1 MAPLGELELW
11 SSFLFVVSRFC
22 SAFTDHPLRF
32 MHSHSLIL
40 SSWDPLR
47 RRRHHRD
54 PWKRLDLGSF
64 GSHTSSALFSA
75 DLIVVNLL
83 NALEPFVES
92 GRLDRF
98 SDLSFFLF
106 LDRPTLLF
114 FCSLSR
120 ASSQRSNLFSTMDKM
135 ILPFVLFVLFLSGRL
150 EAVDSTRVATRLIPF
165 LPLSLFPFQGSARQ
179 RTCWRRFGTPSSIV
193 FYFVD
198 RHALL
203 FALFISFLPSRSH
216 LRSPLRL
223 PLKAILFSL
232 NLPSSAAFVSSTHT
246 PSSIILLIGLL
257 SFSLRPYCT
266 SKPV

>member
-150 EAVDSTRVATRLIPF
+150 EAVDSTQVATRLIPF
-165 LPLSLFPFQGSARQ
+165 LPLFSLPIPRLSSAKDLLETLWDSLEHRLLL
-179 RTCWRRFGTPSSIV
+179 RRSTCVTLRSF
-193 FYFVD
+193 
-198 RHALL
+198 H
-203 FALFISFLPSRSH
+203 FISSLAFSSSFTSSASSQGDPVLFEST
-216 LRSPLRL
+216 
-223 PLKAILFSL
+223 LFSRL
-232 NLPSSAAFVSSTHT
+232 CL
-246 PSSIILLIGLL
+246 
-257 SFSLRPYCT
+257 
-266 SKPV
+266 